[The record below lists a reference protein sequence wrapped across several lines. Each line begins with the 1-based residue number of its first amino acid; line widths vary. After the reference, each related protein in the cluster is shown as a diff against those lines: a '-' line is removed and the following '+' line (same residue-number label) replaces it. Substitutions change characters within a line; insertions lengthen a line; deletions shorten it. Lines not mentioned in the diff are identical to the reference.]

1 LDYSIITDAIKAS
14 MATIGNVKLA
24 DGLING

>member
-1 LDYSIITDAIKAS
+1 

-24 DGLING
+24 DGLINGQDIVALAQAV

>member
-1 LDYSIITDAIKAS
+1 

-24 DGLING
+24 DGLINGQDIVELARAV